1 MRARRSLLTHALP
14 ALFPPVQVVDDSSI
28 NRKMLVKVRA
38 FFADVLCC
46 PTVHLHRSSSPRFL
60 PSRRPPQVLNGL
72 KYTSEEAEDGLEAL
86 FLMHRAMS
94 GPDAMSKRN
103 SVVNALGGAEDALDR
118 RPSSMEM
125 SPGQVSTDTR
135 SCPCFVL
142 L

>member
-1 MRARRSLLTHALP
+1 LY
-14 ALFPPVQVVDDSSI
+14 
-28 NRKMLVKVRA
+28 
-38 FFADVLCC
+38 
-46 PTVHLHRSSSPRFL
+46 LHRYRSSCPRFL

-86 FLMHRAMS
+86 FLMHRAMT

-103 SVVNALGGAEDALDR
+103 SVVNALGGAEDRPDALDR

-135 SCPCFVL
+135 VLSCLVL